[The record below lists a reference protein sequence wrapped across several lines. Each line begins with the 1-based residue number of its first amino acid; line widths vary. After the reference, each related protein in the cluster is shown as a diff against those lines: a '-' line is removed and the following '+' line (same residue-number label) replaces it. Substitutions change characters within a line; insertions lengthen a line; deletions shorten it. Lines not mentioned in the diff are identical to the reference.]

1 MAGTLDTK
9 AYLDTVCDLLAQG
22 HTDVAVPVTGSS
34 MVPFLHNGDLV
45 YLASPGASLRRG
57 DVVLF
62 TREDGSYI
70 LHRIFKTCRDGSFRI
85 VGDAQ
90 RITEAVAAGQI
101 HAIVTAARH
110 KGRLL
115 TPRSPR
121 WWFYRHIWLFLR
133 PVRHR
138 LLALS
143 GRLRRGGTAAVL

>member
-9 AYLDTVCDLLAQG
+9 AYLDTVCDLLTQG
-22 HTDVAVPVTGSS
+22 HTAVAVPVTGSS

-45 YLASPGASLRRG
+45 YLDRPKRLRRG

-70 LHRIFKTCRDGSFRI
+70 LHRVWKTCRDGRFSM

-90 RITEAVAAGQI
+90 RLTEAVEAGQI
-101 HAIVTAARH
+101 HAVVTSARH
-110 KGRLL
+110 RGRLL

-121 WWFYRHIWLFLR
+121 WWFYAHVWLLLR

-138 LLALS
+138 LLAL
-143 GRLRRGGTAAVL
+143 RRRG